1 MTQGTGMIDPV
12 ELTADLI
19 RCNSVTPAEGGAIAL
34 MDKVLTG
41 IGFTC
46 TRVDRGGIANLYAR
60 IGTEGPV
67 FGFAGH
73 TDVVPEGDASLWTH
87 PPFSGAIADDQ
98 LWGRGAVDM
107 KSGVAAFAAAAAAY
121 LNGGAP
127 KGSIALVITG
137 DEEGDAKDGTIALLE
152 WMNQNGEIL
161 DHCLVGEPTCPETL
175 GDMIKIGRR
184 GSMTADFI
192 SVGAQGHTA
201 YPHRA
206 ANPLPPLMR
215 LLDRLASKTLDEGT
229 EHFDASTLALT
240 TVDVGNPA
248 NNVIPAEARAT
259 CNIRFNDAHT
269 SKKLAMWILEEAAVA
284 TADTGVRIETSFRV
298 SGESFI
304 TAPGQLSDIIS
315 EAAAEV
321 TGVTPALST
330 SGGTSDARFIKD
342 MCPVAEFG
350 LVGTT
355 MHKTDERAPVQEI
368 RDLARIYEGVL
379 RRYFA

>member
-1 MTQGTGMIDPV
+1 MIDPV
-12 ELTADLI
+12 DLTADLI
-19 RCNSVTPAEGGAIAL
+19 RCNSVTPAEGGAIEL
-34 MDKVLTG
+34 MDRVLTG

-73 TDVVPEGDASLWTH
+73 TDVVPEGDAGLWTH
-87 PPFSGAIADDQ
+87 PPFDGAIADDQ

-121 LNGGAP
+121 LAKGAP
-127 KGSIALVITG
+127 KGSIAMVITG
-137 DEEGDAKDGTIALLE
+137 DEEGDAKDGTTALLD
-152 WMNQNGEIL
+152 WMNANGEKL

-184 GSMTADFI
+184 GSMTADFL
-192 SVGAQGHTA
+192 SVGQQGHTA

-248 NNVIPAEARAT
+248 NNVIPAEARAQ

-269 SKKLAMWILEEAAVA
+269 SKKLAIWILEEAANA
-284 TADTGVRIETSFRV
+284 TAETGVRIETSFRV

-304 TAPGQLSDIIS
+304 TEPGRLSDIIS
-315 EAAAEV
+315 EAATEV
-321 TGVTPALST
+321 TGVTPELST
-330 SGGTSDARFIKD
+330 TGGTSDARFIKN

-368 RDLARIYEGVL
+368 RDLATIYEGVL
-379 RRYFA
+379 RRYFAGGA

>member
-1 MTQGTGMIDPV
+1 MTVNPV
-12 ELTADLI
+12 TLTADLI
-19 RCNSVTPAEGGAIAL
+19 RCNSVTPAEGGAIEL
-34 MDKVLTG
+34 MERTLTG
-41 IGFTC
+41 LGFAC

-60 IGTEGPV
+60 IGAEGPV

-73 TDVVPEGDASLWTH
+73 TDVVPEGDAAEWTH
-87 PPFSGAIADDQ
+87 PPFDGVIADEQ

-107 KSGVAAFAAAAAAY
+107 KSGVAAFTAAAARHLAA
-121 LNGGAP
+121 GPP
-127 KGSIALVITG
+127 KGSIAMVITG
-137 DEEGDAKDGTIALLE
+137 DEEGVAKDGTVALLD
-152 WMNQNGEIL
+152 WMRKNGEAL
-161 DHCLVGEPTCPETL
+161 DHCLVGEPTCPEHL

-184 GSMTADFI
+184 GSMTADFRAI
-192 SVGAQGHTA
+192 GVQGHSA

-215 LLDRLASKTLDEGT
+215 LLDRLASHELDQGT

-248 NNVIPAEARAT
+248 NNVIPAEATAT

-269 SKKLAMWILEEAAVA
+269 SKKLAMWILQEAS
-284 TADTGVRIETSFRV
+284 TASAGTGVRIETSFRV

-304 TAPGQLSDIIS
+304 TAPGKLSDIIA
-315 EAAAEV
+315 AAAEEV
-321 TGVTPALST
+321 TCRKPELST

-350 LVGTT
+350 LVGQT
-355 MHKTDERAPVQEI
+355 MHKTDERAPVAEI
-368 RDLARIYEGVL
+368 EDLTRIYEGVL
-379 RRYFA
+379 KRYFD

>member
-1 MTQGTGMIDPV
+1 MIDPV
-12 ELTADLI
+12 KLTADLI
-19 RCNSVTPAEGGAIAL
+19 RCNSVTPAEGGAIEL
-34 MDKVLTG
+34 MDRVLTDV
-41 IGFTC
+41 GFTC

-87 PPFSGAIADDQ
+87 PPFDGAIADDH

-121 LNGGAP
+121 VKDGAP
-127 KGSIALVITG
+127 KGSIAMVITG
-137 DEEGDAKDGTIALLE
+137 DEEGDAKDGTVALLE
-152 WMNQNGEIL
+152 WMNANGEVL

-206 ANPLPPLMR
+206 ANPLPPLIR
-215 LLDRLASKTLDEGT
+215 LLDQLASKTLDEGT

-240 TVDVGNPA
+240 TVDVGNPV

-269 SKKLAMWILEEAAVA
+269 SKKLAMWILEEASAA
-284 TADTGVRIETSFRV
+284 SAETGVRIETSFRV

-304 TAPGQLSDIIS
+304 TAPGRLSDIIS
-315 EAAAEV
+315 EAATEV
-321 TGVTPALST
+321 TGVTPTLST
-330 SGGTSDARFIKD
+330 TGGTSDARFIKD

-368 RDLARIYEGVL
+368 RDLATIYEGVL
-379 RRYFA
+379 RRYFG

>member
-1 MTQGTGMIDPV
+1 MTINPV
-12 ELTADLI
+12 TLTADLI
-19 RCNSVTPAEGGAIAL
+19 RCNSVTPAEGGAIEL
-34 MDKVLTG
+34 MDRTLTG
-41 IGFTC
+41 LGFTC

-73 TDVVPEGDASLWTH
+73 TDVVPEGDAAEWTH
-87 PPFSGAIADDQ
+87 PPFEAAIADEQ

-107 KSGVAAFAAAAAAY
+107 KSGVAAFTCAAARHLAAGP
-121 LNGGAP
+121 L
-127 KGSIALVITG
+127 KGSIAMVITG
-137 DEEGDAKDGTIALLE
+137 DEEGDAKDGTVALLD
-152 WMNQNGEIL
+152 WMNENGEVL
-161 DHCLVGEPTCPETL
+161 DHCLVGEPTCPENL

-184 GSMTADFI
+184 GSMTADFRA
-192 SVGAQGHTA
+192 VGVQGHSA

-215 LLDRLASKTLDEGT
+215 LLDRLASHELDQGT

-248 NNVIPAEARAT
+248 NNVIPGEATAT

-269 SKKLAMWILEEAAVA
+269 SKKLAMWILQEASNA
-284 TADTGVRIETSFRV
+284 TAGTGVRIETSFRV

-304 TAPGQLSDIIS
+304 TAPGKLSDIIS
-315 EAAAEV
+315 AAATEV
-321 TGVTPALST
+321 TGRTPELST

-350 LVGTT
+350 LVGQT
-355 MHKTDERAPVQEI
+355 MHKVDERAPVAEI
-368 RDLARIYEGVL
+368 EDLTRIYEGVL
-379 RRYFA
+379 ARYFS